1 MAIHHLHRL
10 AGPHRSRSINR
21 QLGAILAFVAGAA
34 NAGGFLAVQ
43 RYTSH
48 MTGIISA
55 IADDLATGG
64 SSLALA
70 GFASLLAFVAGAAC
84 TALMVNWA
92 RRRRLHGAYALA
104 LMVEAVLLLLFGVL
118 GANLASFAHL
128 VVPATV
134 LLLCFIMGLQNA
146 IITKISQAEI
156 RTTHMTGVVTDLGI
170 EMGRLLYWNRSHDA
184 NAVHLVRANRDKL
197 FIHATILGLFFLGG
211 VVGANGFKRF
221 GFAAT
226 IPLACLLVL
235 VASPALLVDLR
246 HRLQMRR

>member
-10 AGPHRSRSINR
+10 AGWRRSRQINR
-21 QLGAILAFVAGAA
+21 ELGAILAFVAGAT
-34 NAGGFLAVQ
+34 NAGGFLAVR

-64 SSLALA
+64 LGLALA

-84 TALMVNWA
+84 TALLINWG
-92 RRRRLHGAYALA
+92 RRRQLHGAYALA
-104 LMVEAVLLLLFGVL
+104 LMVEALLLLLFGLL
-118 GANLASFAHL
+118 GANLASFAHM

-170 EMGRLLYWNRSHDA
+170 ELGRLLYWNRSPEA
-184 NAVHLVRANRDKL
+184 NAIHLVRANRDKL
-197 FIHATILGLFFLGG
+197 FIHATVLGLFFLGG
-211 VVGANGFKRF
+211 LIGAQGFKRF
-221 GFAAT
+221 GFSAT
-226 IPLACLLVL
+226 IPLACLLL
-235 VASPALLVDLR
+235 LLAFPALIVDLR
-246 HRLQMRR
+246 RALRARA